1 VSEWWMKW
9 LDVDAAA
16 IPEGATTEFVFTH
29 APRSWWVFVALAAV
43 GLLIWGVV
51 AMYRREQVNVS
62 AGWRWTLAGIRTVV
76 LLLIIT
82 VLLGPALAVATHR
95 TIEPYV
101 IVLVDDSLSMTIKDR
116 YPDSAEAERVAELT
130 GRDVAAVQSGQLA
143 RADVIN
149 ALLTREDAKLIDDL
163 RGRGKVRVMTFAR
176 SVTLRQTIGSKLG
189 EIETIAPDAPIDDQ
203 AAGGIEQGEPVPPLN
218 PTGQATNLANAIRE
232 AMRSLGGNPVAGI
245 VVITDGQ
252 NTEGDDPLSAADAA
266 ANLDVPLFT
275 IGVGDSA
282 EPRNIKVAEVWA
294 PDSVFREDPFI
305 LQTQVQARGF
315 AGRSVAVELV
325 ARPVLDDGSTGA
337 ERTIETRNVTFAG
350 EAADQRLQFQ
360 HRPQAAGDYVFSVRI
375 AALPN
380 EVLDS
385 DNLKSVPVKVLSDQ
399 ARVLLIAGSPSWEYR
414 MVTNLLKRDKTVNL
428 SCWLQTVDAD
438 MRQEGN
444 TVIER
449 LPSTPGELFQ
459 YDVVLFL
466 DPDPAEFN
474 EAWIEAL
481 RKFLGDHAGGVMWV
495 AGPKYT
501 AKFLT
506 IFRTR
511 DMLDLLPIRMGQ
523 LSALDIETLVMTH
536 DKEWPLRISP
546 AGVDHVM
553 MRLDKDP
560 AVNRRMWEVM
570 PGIYWSYPVREAKP
584 GAQVLI
590 EHGDPRL
597 RTRDG
602 ARPLLVTGQFG
613 PGRTVFMGFNGT
625 WRWRKVGEQYFDQF
639 WVQAVRYL
647 TEGRLMGAKKRGRIG
662 TDRDVY
668 PVGQRVQV
676 TAQLFDSGFD
686 PLERELVPAA
696 LKGPGGDSA
705 SFELRPVANE
715 PGRYEGTVIATQVGL
730 NEIVVTLDGGGE
742 GLVRVAKQMTV
753 EVPQVEFADPRL
765 NRQLLTAMATRTDG
779 RYFDVNQTDEL
790 AALVPQRA
798 ETIVIRGRP
807 IELWDTSR
815 LLILLIALLTIEWA
829 LRKRLKMM

>member
-1 VSEWWMKW
+1 VSEWWLKW
-9 LDVDAAA
+9 LGVDGAG
-16 IPEGATTEFVFTH
+16 IPDGATTEFVFTH

-43 GLLIWGVV
+43 GLLIWGVA
-51 AMYRREQVNVS
+51 AMYQREQVNVS
-62 AGWRWTLAGIRTVV
+62 AGWKWTLAGIRTAV
-76 LLLIIT
+76 LLLIIV
-82 VLLGPALAVATHR
+82 VLLGPALAIATHR

-101 IVLVDDSLSMTIKDR
+101 ILLVDDSLSMTIKDR
-116 YPDSAEAERVAELT
+116 YPDLAEAERVAELT
-130 GRDVAAVQSGQLA
+130 GRELTEVQAGRLT

-149 ALLTREDAKLIDDL
+149 ALLSREDARLIEDL
-163 RGRGKVRVMTFAR
+163 RGRGKVRVMTFSR

-189 EIETIAPDAPIDDQ
+189 ETEQVAPDAPVDDE
-203 AAGGIEQGEPVPPLN
+203 AAGDIESGAPVPPLT
-218 PTGQATNLANAIRE
+218 PSGRATNLAHAIRE

-252 NTEGDDPLSAADAA
+252 NTEGDDPLSAADTA
-266 ANLDVPLFT
+266 ANLNVPLFT
-275 IGVGDSA
+275 IGVGDSS

-305 LQTQVQARGF
+305 VQAQVRAEGF

-325 ARPVLDDGSTGA
+325 ARPVTEDGSTGA
-337 ERTIETRNVTFAG
+337 ARIIESRNVTFAG
-350 EAADQRLQFQ
+350 DSSDQRLQFE
-360 HRPQAAGDYVFSVRI
+360 HRPETAGDYVFSIRI
-375 AALPN
+375 AALPD

-385 DNLKSVPVKVLSDQ
+385 DNLKSIPVKVLSDQ

-414 MVTNLLKRDKTVNL
+414 MVTNLLERDKTVNL

-449 LPSTPGELFQ
+449 LPASPEELFE

-553 MRLDKDP
+553 LRLDKDP
-560 AVNRRMWEVM
+560 AINRRMWEVM
-570 PGIYWSYPVREAKP
+570 PGIYWSFPARQAKP

-613 PGRTVFMGFNGT
+613 PGRTAFMGFNGT
-625 WRWRKVGEQYFDQF
+625 WRWRKVGEKYFDQF

-662 TDRDVY
+662 SDRDVY
-668 PVGQRVQV
+668 PVGERVQV
-676 TAQLFDSGFD
+676 TARLFDSAFN
-686 PLERELVPAA
+686 PLQREVVPAK
-696 LKGPGGDSA
+696 LKSPGGEGR
-705 SFELRPVANE
+705 SFELRPIANE
-715 PGRYEGTVIATQVGL
+715 PGRYEGTVVATQVGL
-730 NEIVVTLDGGGE
+730 NEVVVTLDGGE
-742 GLVRVAKQMTV
+742 GPVRVAKQITV

-765 NRQLLTAMATRTDG
+765 NRQLLVAMADRTDG
-779 RYFDVNQTDEL
+779 RYFEVNDTAEL
-790 AALVPQRA
+790 ASRVPQRT

-807 IELWDTSR
+807 IELWDTNR
-815 LLILLIALLTIEWA
+815 LLILLITLLTIEWA

>member
-1 VSEWWMKW
+1 MSDWWMK
-9 LDVDAAA
+9 LLGVDAAR

-29 APRSWWVFVALAAV
+29 APRSGWVFVALAAV
-43 GLLIWGVV
+43 GLMIWGVF
-51 AMYRREQVNVS
+51 AMYRREHVS
-62 AGWRWTLAGIRTVV
+62 ASRKARWGLATIRALV
-76 LLLIIT
+76 LLLVVL
-82 VLLGPALAVATHR
+82 VLLGPALAIATHR

-101 IVLVDDSLSMTIKDR
+101 IVLVDDSLSMAIKDR
-116 YPDSAEAERVAELT
+116 YPEATEAQRVADLLD
-130 GRDVAAVQSGQLA
+130 RPVADVQSGQFT

-149 ALLTREDAKLIDDL
+149 QLLTREDQKLINDL
-163 RGRGKVRVMTFAR
+163 RQRGKVRVMTFSR
-176 SVTLRQTIGSKLG
+176 SVTLRQTIESKMS
-189 EIETIAPDAPIDDQ
+189 ETQDVEPDLPMETD
-203 AAGGIEQGEPVPPLN
+203 GGGLEQGEPVPPLS
-218 PTGQATNLANAIRE
+218 PTGQATNLANAVRE
-232 AMRSLGGNPVAGI
+232 ALRSLGGNPIAGI
-245 VVITDGQ
+245 VIVTDGQ
-252 NTEGDDPLSAADAA
+252 NTEGDDPLTAADVA

-294 PDSVFREDPFI
+294 PDSVFRKDPFI
-305 LQTQVQARGF
+305 LQTQVQADGF
-315 AGRSVAVELV
+315 PGQSVNVELV
-325 ARPVLDDGSTGA
+325 ARPVMPDGSTGA
-337 ERTIETRNVTFAG
+337 EVSIETRNITFDKDSDD
-350 EAADQRLQFQ
+350 ERLQFEY
-360 HRPQAAGDYVFSVRI
+360 RPEKAGDYVFSVRI

-385 DNLKSVPVKVLSDQ
+385 DNLKSIPVKVLSDQ

-428 SCWLQTVDAD
+428 SCWLQTVDED

-449 LPSTPGELFQ
+449 LPSTPEELFK
-459 YDVVLFL
+459 YDVVLFF

-474 EAWIEAL
+474 EAWIEAM
-481 RKFLGDHAGGVMWV
+481 RKFLGDHAGGMMWV

-511 DMLDLLPIRMGQ
+511 DMIELLPVRMGQ

-536 DKEWPLRISP
+536 AKEWPLRVTP

-553 MRLDKDP
+553 MRFDKDP

-570 PGIYWSYPVREAKP
+570 PGIYWSFPIRSAKP

-602 ARPLLVTGQFG
+602 SRPLLVTGQFG
-613 PGRTVFMGFNGT
+613 PGRTAFVGFNGT
-625 WRWRKVGEQYFDQF
+625 WRWRKVGEKYFDQF

-647 TEGRLMGAKKRGRIG
+647 TEGRLLGAKKRGRIG

-676 TAQLFDSGFD
+676 TAQLYDAAFR
-686 PLERELVPAA
+686 PLSDEVVPAI
-696 LKGPGGDSA
+696 LKGPGGEVA
-705 SFELRPVANE
+705 SFELKPVANE
-715 PGRYEGTVIATQVGL
+715 PGSYEGTVIATQIGL
-730 NEIVVTLDGGGE
+730 NEVVVTLSGGGE
-742 GLVRVAKQMTV
+742 GLVRVAKQLTV

-765 NRQLLTAMATRTDG
+765 NRTLLAAMSTRTDG
-779 RYFDVNQTDEL
+779 RYFEVNQTDEL
-790 AALVPQRA
+790 IDLVPERT

-807 IELWDTSR
+807 AELWDTDR
-815 LLILLIALLTIEWA
+815 LLILLIILLTIEWA

>member
-1 VSEWWMKW
+1 VSDWWMK
-9 LDVDAAA
+9 LLGVDNAR

-43 GLLIWGVV
+43 GLLIWGVF
-51 AMYRREQVNVS
+51 AMYRREHVAV
-62 AGWRWTLAGIRTVV
+62 AARWRYTLAAVRAAV

-82 VLLGPALAVATHR
+82 VLLGPALAIATHR

-116 YPDSAEAERVAELT
+116 YPEIAEAQRVADLT
-130 GRDVAAVQSGQLA
+130 GRDVTAVQAGELT
-143 RADVIN
+143 RAQIIN
-149 ALLTREDAKLIDDL
+149 TLLTQGDQKLIEDL
-163 RGRGKVRVMTFAR
+163 RQRGKVRIMTFSR
-176 SVTLRQTIGSKLG
+176 TVTLRQTIESTMS
-189 EIETIAPDAPIDDQ
+189 ETEQIAPDAPIDE
-203 AAGGIEQGEPVPPLN
+203 AAGGIEQGEPVPPLT
-218 PTGQATNLANAIRE
+218 PTGQATNMANAIRE
-232 AMRSLGGNPVAGI
+232 AIRSLGGNPIAGI
-245 VVITDGQ
+245 VIITDGQ
-252 NTEGDDPLSAADAA
+252 NTEGDDPLTAADVAA
-266 ANLDVPLFT
+266 SRLYPLFM
-275 IGVGDSA
+275 IGVGDSS

-305 LQTQVQARGF
+305 VQTQVQADGY
-315 AGRSVAVELV
+315 AGQSVTVELI
-325 ARPVLDDGSTGA
+325 ARPVMEDGSTGA
-337 ERTIETRNVTFAG
+337 ETTIETRNVTFSDD
-350 EAADQRLQFQ
+350 AADQRLQFE
-360 HRPQAAGDYVFSVRI
+360 HRPDKAGDYVFSIRI

-385 DNLKSVPVKVLSDQ
+385 DNLKSIPVKVLSDQ
-399 ARVLLIAGSPSWEYR
+399 AKVLLIAGSPSWEYR
-414 MVTNLLKRDKTVNL
+414 MVTNLLKRDKTVDL
-428 SCWLQTVDAD
+428 SVWLQTVDAD

-444 TVIER
+444 SVIER
-449 LPSTPGELFQ
+449 LPATPEELFA

-481 RKFLGDHAGGVMWV
+481 RQFLGDHAGGVMWV

-511 DMLDLLPIRMGQ
+511 DMLELLPIRMGQ

-536 DKEWPLRISP
+536 DKEWPLRITP

-560 AVNRRMWEVM
+560 AINRRMWEVM
-570 PGIYWSYPVREAKP
+570 PGIYWSFPVRDAKP

-639 WVQAVRYL
+639 WVQSVRYL

-662 TDRDVY
+662 TDRDIY
-668 PVGQRVQV
+668 PVGERVQV
-676 TAQLFDSGFD
+676 TAQLYDAGFR
-686 PLERELVPAA
+686 PLEEEMVPAI
-696 LKGPGGDSA
+696 LKGPGGNSET
-705 SFELRPVANE
+705 FELRPVANE
-715 PGRYEGTVIATQVGL
+715 PGSYEGTTIATQVGL
-730 NEIVVTLDGGGE
+730 NEVVVALSGGGD
-742 GLVRVAKQMTV
+742 GLVRVAKQLTI
-753 EVPQVEFADPRL
+753 EVPRIEFADPRL
-765 NRQLLTAMATRTDG
+765 NRQLLTAMATRTEG
-779 RYFDVNQTDEL
+779 KYLDVNQTAQLLD
-790 AALVPQRA
+790 LVPQRT
-798 ETIVIRGRP
+798 ETIVIRGKP
-807 IELWDTSR
+807 LELWDTSR
-815 LLILLIALLTIEWA
+815 LLILLIVLLTIEWA